1 MGGAKRYPSKPA
13 VAMGFAS
20 LYPSYA
26 SFGDLPVGQSHSAS
40 HMHVCRGV
48 LSFTT
53 CGRTEEECD
62 DIAPSSLTGGP
73 SAISAFSRENFIATM
88 RRYRIRKN
96 KMDLGLKG
104 RNAVVLGGTRGIG
117 RAIADTLAGEGAG
130 VAVCAR
136 NADQVAGTVAELQAK
151 GVKATGAPLDI
162 TDAAALK
169 SWIADVARELG
180 SVDLLFSNAGAMAQG
195 GDPASWEQN
204 FRLDVLGAVHAFDAA
219 KPFLEASGERS
230 GDAAFVII
238 SSISAA
244 QADVASSYGPIK
256 AALIHMAKGL
266 ARQYAKK
273 KIRVNVVSPGTV
285 YFKGGVWNMIEQN
298 MPERYNDAMKR
309 NPTGRMA
316 TPQEI
321 ASAAVFLASPVSG
334 FTTGSNLVVD
344 GAISNRVNF

>member
-1 MGGAKRYPSKPA
+1 
-13 VAMGFAS
+13 
-20 LYPSYA
+20 
-26 SFGDLPVGQSHSAS
+26 
-40 HMHVCRGV
+40 
-48 LSFTT
+48 
-53 CGRTEEECD
+53 
-62 DIAPSSLTGGP
+62 
-73 SAISAFSRENFIATM
+73 
-88 RRYRIRKN
+88 
-96 KMDLGLKG
+96 MDLGLKG
-104 RNAVVLGGTRGIG
+104 KNAIVLGGTRGIG
-117 RAIADTLAGEGAG
+117 RAIAATLAGEGAN

-136 NADQVAGTVAELQAK
+136 NADQVAATVAEL
-151 GVKATGAPLDI
+151 KASGIKASGSPVDVTDGAALRGWI
-162 TDAAALK
+162 EAAAN
-169 SWIADVARELG
+169 ELG
-180 SVDLLFSNAGAMAQG
+180 GIDMLFSNAGAMAQG

-219 KPFLEASGERS
+219 RPFLEASGAGS
-230 GDAAFVII
+230 GDAAFVMI

-244 QADVASSYGPIK
+244 QADTASSYGPIK
-256 AALIHMAKGL
+256 AALIHMAKGF

-285 YFKGGVWNMIEQN
+285 YFKGGVWETIEKN
-298 MPERYNDAMKR
+298 MPERYKDAMSR

>member
-1 MGGAKRYPSKPA
+1 
-13 VAMGFAS
+13 
-20 LYPSYA
+20 
-26 SFGDLPVGQSHSAS
+26 
-40 HMHVCRGV
+40 
-48 LSFTT
+48 
-53 CGRTEEECD
+53 
-62 DIAPSSLTGGP
+62 
-73 SAISAFSRENFIATM
+73 
-88 RRYRIRKN
+88 
-96 KMDLGLKG
+96 MDLGLKG
-104 RNAVVLGGTRGIG
+104 KNAVVLGGTRGIG
-117 RAIADTLAGEGAG
+117 RAIAATLAGEGAN

-136 NADQVAGTVAELQAK
+136 NAEQVAATVNELKASGINATGGTVDVTD
-151 GVKATGAPLDI
+151 GV
-162 TDAAALK
+162 ALK
-169 SWIADVARELG
+169 AWVEGAAKELG
-180 SVDLLFSNAGAMAQG
+180 GIDMLFSNAGAMAQG
-195 GDPASWEQN
+195 HDPASWEQN

-219 KPFLEASGERS
+219 RPFLEASGARN

-244 QADVASSYGPIK
+244 QADLASSYGPIK

>member
-1 MGGAKRYPSKPA
+1 
-13 VAMGFAS
+13 
-20 LYPSYA
+20 
-26 SFGDLPVGQSHSAS
+26 
-40 HMHVCRGV
+40 
-48 LSFTT
+48 
-53 CGRTEEECD
+53 
-62 DIAPSSLTGGP
+62 
-73 SAISAFSRENFIATM
+73 
-88 RRYRIRKN
+88 
-96 KMDLGLKG
+96 MDLGLKG
-104 RNAVVLGGTRGIG
+104 KNAIVLGGTRGIG
-117 RAIADTLAGEGAG
+117 RAIAATLAGEGAN

-136 NADQVAGTVAELQAK
+136 NADQVVATVAELKAS
-151 GVKATGAPLDI
+151 GINATGSPIDV
-162 TDAAALK
+162 TDGAALK
-169 SWIADVARELG
+169 SWIEAAAKELG
-180 SVDLLFSNAGAMAQG
+180 GVDLLFSNAGAMAQG
-195 GDPASWEQN
+195 GDAASWEQN

-219 KPFLEASGERS
+219 RPFLEASGAGK

-244 QADVASSYGPIK
+244 QADTASSYGPIK

-285 YFKGGVWNMIEQN
+285 YFKGGVWEMIEKN
-298 MPERYNDAMKR
+298 MPERYKDAMNR

-344 GAISNRVNF
+344 GAISSRVNF

>member
-1 MGGAKRYPSKPA
+1 
-13 VAMGFAS
+13 
-20 LYPSYA
+20 
-26 SFGDLPVGQSHSAS
+26 
-40 HMHVCRGV
+40 
-48 LSFTT
+48 
-53 CGRTEEECD
+53 
-62 DIAPSSLTGGP
+62 
-73 SAISAFSRENFIATM
+73 
-88 RRYRIRKN
+88 
-96 KMDLGLKG
+96 MDLGLKG
-104 RNAVVLGGTRGIG
+104 KNAVVLGGTRGIG
-117 RAIADTLAGEGAG
+117 RAIAATLAGEGAN

-136 NADQVAGTVAELQAK
+136 NAEQVAATVNELKASGINATGGTVDVTD
-151 GVKATGAPLDI
+151 GV
-162 TDAAALK
+162 ALK
-169 SWIADVARELG
+169 AWVEGTAKELG
-180 SVDLLFSNAGAMAQG
+180 GIDMLFSNAGAMAQG
-195 GDPASWEQN
+195 HDPASWEQN

-219 KPFLEASGERS
+219 RPFLEASGARS

-244 QADVASSYGPIK
+244 QADLASSYGPIK

-285 YFKGGVWNMIEQN
+285 YFKGGVWSMIEQN

>member
-1 MGGAKRYPSKPA
+1 
-13 VAMGFAS
+13 
-20 LYPSYA
+20 
-26 SFGDLPVGQSHSAS
+26 
-40 HMHVCRGV
+40 
-48 LSFTT
+48 
-53 CGRTEEECD
+53 
-62 DIAPSSLTGGP
+62 
-73 SAISAFSRENFIATM
+73 
-88 RRYRIRKN
+88 
-96 KMDLGLKG
+96 MDLGLKG
-104 RNAVVLGGTRGIG
+104 KNAIVLGGTRGIG
-117 RAIADTLAGEGAG
+117 RAIAATLAGEGAN

-136 NADQVAGTVAELQAK
+136 NADQVAATVAELK
-151 GVKATGAPLDI
+151 VNGISATGGPVDV
-162 TDAAALK
+162 TDGAALRA
-169 SWIADVARELG
+169 WIEGAAKELG
-180 SVDLLFSNAGAMAQG
+180 GIDMLFSNAGAMAQG

-219 KPFLEASGERS
+219 RPFLEASGERN

-244 QADVASSYGPIK
+244 QADLASSYGPIK